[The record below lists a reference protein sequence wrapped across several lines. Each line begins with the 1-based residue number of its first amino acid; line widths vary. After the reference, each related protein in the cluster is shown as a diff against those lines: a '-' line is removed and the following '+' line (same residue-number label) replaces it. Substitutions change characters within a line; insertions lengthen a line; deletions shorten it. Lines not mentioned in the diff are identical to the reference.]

1 MADISPPTLFDNSLD
16 TAEVLSDIF
25 YKVAFPQSFEVVNG
39 RLDSKNLEI
48 PADEKIGFNYI
59 QRGALTGGDTV
70 AGTANLD
77 FFTGDSQYRVIES
90 PLDGF
95 SGMGSGFFDGVPSDP
110 STEPDRYLVVPGA
123 AVQFYLPF
131 RARVL
136 FTWSITWCNDGT
148 HVSSDSGNT
157 SGGKTDI
164 GLFIDGSPVLSN
176 LAADMTTS
184 PFNRYVEYSVLATSA
199 AGNDQEMVDRYK
211 SRTYS
216 GHCFT
221 DGEQIPVLEPG
232 YHSAS
237 LRLSQSTNI
246 KQGRVRARSMSYI
259 YFKYSGDY

>member
-1 MADISPPTLFDNSLD
+1 MSTVFPPTFYDGNLD

-25 YKVAFPQSFEVVNG
+25 YKVSFAQSFEVVNG
-39 RLDSKNLEI
+39 RLTSNNLNI
-48 PADEKIGFNYI
+48 PSDQKVGFNYI
-59 QRGALTGGDTV
+59 QRGALTGGATV

-77 FFTGDSQYRVIES
+77 Y
-90 PLDGF
+90 F
-95 SGMGSGFFDGVPSDP
+95 SGDTLDRGASYGTLGLQGVGSGFFDHVGEDP
-110 STEPDRYLVVPGA
+110 SSEPERYLPIPGA

-136 FTWSITWCNDGT
+136 FTWSVTWCNDGVRT
-148 HVSSDSGNT
+148 GAVSQELWPDGR
-157 SGGKTDI
+157 TDI
-164 GLFIDGSPVLSN
+164 ALFIDGKSDFITGFDLS
-176 LAADMTTS
+176 AS
-184 PFNRYVEYSVLATSA
+184 PFNRDVKYGVLAT
-199 AGNDQEMVDRYK
+199 AGDGNQQELMDRYK

-246 KQGRVRARSMSYI
+246 KQGRVRARSMSYM
-259 YFKYSGDY
+259 YFKYSGEY